1 MRKGLLICMLYLLV
15 ASVNGFAQN
24 VGIGV
29 TNPSAK
35 LEIRGSASTLEN
47 SLHVKDGL
55 DNTLLSVSNQGR
67 LGINIQN
74 PAVPL
79 HVYSSS
85 DEVVRIRGGLPYIS
99 FYRSDLYAGYLWSN
113 GLSFELGTPVGSS
126 IPVTIAPGLGTAATF
141 MPGGNVGIGI
151 SDPSFRLDVNGR
163 MRVRHLGETAGIWFN
178 NTTNT
183 GLVGFEGVYSNNGM
197 GWYGNVS
204 GWGILMNTITGN
216 IGIGTNSDAIN
227 AKLEVRGTGSGSTTL
242 KLANGRIQYENAGVN
257 TATPVFVH
265 KGTSTNTMADGSY
278 TYIDNPYCNNN
289 PFAIL
294 IATLNATYGAG
305 TGPGYTSIPPNFP
318 GCLDQTCHANSF
330 TVFYNGPANPLYAS
344 APVAARDK
352 WCIKAYVGPYVA
364 TPLDWN
370 FNIMIIQP

>member
-1 MRKGLLICMLYLLV
+1 MKNILFLCMLY
-15 ASVNGFAQN
+15 SFTPIYIFSQN

-29 TNPSAK
+29 TNPAAK
-35 LEIRGSASTLEN
+35 LEIRGSSSTLDN

-55 DNTLLSVSNQGR
+55 DNTLISVSNQGR

-85 DEVVRIRGGLPYIS
+85 DEVVRIRGGFPYMS
-99 FYRSDLYAGYLWSN
+99 FYRSDLYAGYLWAN
-113 GLSFELGTPVGSS
+113 GLSFELGTPVGSG

-141 MPGGNVGIGI
+141 MPGGNVGIGA

-163 MRVRHLGETAGIWFN
+163 IRVRHVGETAGIWFN

-183 GLVGFEGVYSNNGM
+183 GMVGFEGVYSNNAI

-204 GWGILMNTITGN
+204 GWGMLMNTITGS
-216 IGIGTNSDAIN
+216 IGIGTNSDVIN
-227 AKLEVRGTGSGSTTL
+227 AKLEVRGTGSGSTVL
-242 KLANGRIQYENAGVN
+242 KLANGHIQYEGAGVN

-265 KGTSTNTMADGSY
+265 KATAANTALGGAY

-289 PFAIL
+289 PSAIL
-294 IATLNATYGAG
+294 IATLNGTYGAG
-305 TGPGYTSIPPNFP
+305 SGPGYTSIPPNMP
-318 GCLDQTCHANSF
+318 GCLDQICHANSF

-344 APVAARDK
+344 APAAARDK
-352 WCIKAYVGPYVA
+352 WCIKAYVGVYVA